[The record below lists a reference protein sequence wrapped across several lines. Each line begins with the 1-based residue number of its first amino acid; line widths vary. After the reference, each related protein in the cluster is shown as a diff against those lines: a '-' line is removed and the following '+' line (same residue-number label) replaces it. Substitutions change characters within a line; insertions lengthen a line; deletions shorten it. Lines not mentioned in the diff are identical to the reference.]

1 MKEMN
6 SETIYTAL
14 KHEILDLTLKPGQ
27 SVSEHELC
35 ERFAVSR
42 TPVRTALQRLQADG
56 LVHVIPY
63 RGSTVCLL
71 DFDEIRQ
78 MIYLRTAVESEVIR
92 DFIPLCTPLLEEKIR
107 YQIRKQMALIQGEFE
122 LAQFYEMDSNL
133 HAIWFRET
141 GKEKIWRLIQ
151 RAQIHYTRFRVLDI
165 AENRNFTAIIGEHEE
180 LLRVICEKRED
191 DVAPLMRRHLYGS
204 IGRLREKVQTEFRE
218 YFIAEKEK

>member
-14 KHEILDLTLKPGQ
+14 KHEILDLKLKPGQ

-107 YQIRKQMALIQGEFE
+107 YHWGARGASARDL
-122 LAQFYEMDSNL
+122 
-133 HAIWFRET
+133 
-141 GKEKIWRLIQ
+141 
-151 RAQIHYTRFRVLDI
+151 
-165 AENRNFTAIIGEHEE
+165 
-180 LLRVICEKRED
+180 
-191 DVAPLMRRHLYGS
+191 
-204 IGRLREKVQTEFRE
+204 
-218 YFIAEKEK
+218 

>member
-1 MKEMN
+1 MN

-42 TPVRTALQRLQADG
+42 TPVRTA
-56 LVHVIPY
+56 
-63 RGSTVCLL
+63 
-71 DFDEIRQ
+71 
-78 MIYLRTAVESEVIR
+78 
-92 DFIPLCTPLLEEKIR
+92 LLEEKIR

-151 RAQIHYTRFRVLDI
+151 RAQIHYTRFRILDI